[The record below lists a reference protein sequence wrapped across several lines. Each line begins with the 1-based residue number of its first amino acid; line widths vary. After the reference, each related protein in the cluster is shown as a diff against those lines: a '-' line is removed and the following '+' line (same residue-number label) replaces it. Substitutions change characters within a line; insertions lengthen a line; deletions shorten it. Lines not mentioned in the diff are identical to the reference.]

1 MPIFVRFIA
10 VVILI
15 GIFSVTV
22 DPLKGDSLSLLFFY
36 WVIKGSICLCTYIV
50 VGHIYERIFTP
61 AIARLSLA
69 TNLLVLQG
77 VIMALCLTL
86 IDLPL
91 ESLLPMKEEF
101 VETTSAVSLI
111 EEIYVH
117 WMAILPLT
125 LLSLFADPVFGKL
138 KYHLLNSHFLTSSSS
153 YTANGMNAEV
163 LFGQVN
169 YEQASHEQAKFSK
182 PAIELT
188 ATADIHRIEAAEH
201 YVLVYYQNRKE
212 MIKSSF
218 SSFLSQLTNINGLQ
232 VHRSHWV
239 NLEQVEGTEK
249 SGRKLSVVMKNGD
262 KLPVSNSFRQL
273 VLDTLTV

>member
-10 VVILI
+10 VVVLI

-22 DPLKGDSLSLLFFY
+22 DPIKGDSLSLLFFY
-36 WVIKGSICLCTYIV
+36 WVTKGSICLCTYIV
-50 VGHIYERIFTP
+50 VGHIYERIFAPGT
-61 AIARLSLA
+61 ASLSLV

-77 VIMALCLTL
+77 VVMAISLTL

-111 EEIYVH
+111 EEVYVH
-117 WMAILPLT
+117 WMAVLPLT

-138 KYHLLNSHFLTSSSS
+138 KYRLLDSHFLTGYSRNAANGINVEAFFDQSSS
-153 YTANGMNAEV
+153 
-163 LFGQVN
+163 
-169 YEQASHEQAKFSK
+169 EQAKVNK
-182 PAIELT
+182 PAIEL
-188 ATADIHRIEAAEH
+188 APSADIHRIEAAEH
-201 YVLVYYQNRKE
+201 YVLVYYKNRKE

-218 SSFLSQLTNINGLQ
+218 SSFLSQLTNLNGLQ

-249 SGRKLSVVMKNGD
+249 SGRKLRVVMKNGD